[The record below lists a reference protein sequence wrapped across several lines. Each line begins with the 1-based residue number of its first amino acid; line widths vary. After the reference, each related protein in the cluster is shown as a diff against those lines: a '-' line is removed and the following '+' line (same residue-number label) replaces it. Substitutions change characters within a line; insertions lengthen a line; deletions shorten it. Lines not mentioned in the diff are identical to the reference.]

1 MKTSLIK
8 NIQGTWLLSS
18 MKIIN
23 DNGDIRDLFGES
35 SIGITTFDASG
46 YVNSQM
52 GSLTRPKFRSEII
65 NQGTPDEIIAA
76 YNNYM
81 AFFGR
86 YREDSPNTLIIHLEG
101 CLFPNWQGKE
111 ITRIAEIKDNLLFLS
126 TPPTRF
132 GVVDAVVKAT
142 WIRV

>member
-1 MKTSLIK
+1 MSLTK

-18 MKIIN
+18 MKIVYANGQIN
-23 DNGDIRDLFGES
+23 DLFGETPL
-35 SIGITTFDASG
+35 GITTFDANG
-46 YVNSQM
+46 YMNSQM
-52 GSLTRPKFRSEII
+52 GSSTRPMFVSEILD
-65 NQGTPDEIIAA
+65 QGTPDEIITA

-111 ITRIAEIKDNLLFLS
+111 ITRFAEINDNLLFLS

-132 GVVDAVVKAT
+132 GAVDAVVKAT
-142 WIRV
+142 WRRV